1 MKNSYLTMIV
11 FTIFTISFCSKTQA
25 QKQSRVERLYQHIA
39 WSEGD
44 KYDRLRERMDTK
56 SMDAYKNE
64 ITLADALR
72 QLLLTPGINAIEPY
86 LKSDMTIQQQDGG
99 ARLRSFCQAANLNV
113 NLFRHKADST
123 IFALL
128 VYSKDQLEDSRTV
141 LAQIKEY
148 DYNIDPDIYEAIVR
162 LKEKVQYADLKAQ
175 PTQVKCDTY
184 FKDFHNQYNYVEVA
198 KIYNDLLYKAAL
210 DKQNDSTILCYFN
223 DTTLKTFYANSK
235 EPRPYLTEVQKLYDD
250 CLFKAIQTAT
260 SPEVQKHCINAYIE
274 CPYLAGCN
282 RRYLPQVEYAND
294 SIDLVILVSQVDS
307 FPRLPQI
314 KTYLQTHKYKQFRDK
329 AQQLRKQFIDSITYI
344 SPTITRYYSGTNIA
358 RETRIHN
365 DSLTITTYQYSPQG
379 LLTRIIQSTRL
390 QKDST
395 TTTPLNLIVTTFRY
409 NDLGKCYEE
418 ETIDSLAKATVC
430 LINYQY
436 DTISRPVSF
445 AALQCR
451 VPPVSSISAP
461 SARRPER
468 CRSMGRGPNSQPPGL
483 VRLASPHRARIA
495 PRKITEDR
503 ISRISASGTSQPVIP
518 AVSTSNTSPRHPAL
532 QPKACRIRM
541 DASTSR
547 RRGQRRSTTLPPVRM
562 VAARM
567 GSTLFFAPC
576 MVTSPWRRFPPRIS
590 SRLILLVPPDE
601 NGITGHSMG
610 KEQLRFLPPLYQ
622 KG

>member
-86 LKSDMTIQQQDGG
+86 LKSNMAIQQQDGG
-99 ARLRSFCQAANLNV
+99 ARLRSFCQAVNLNV

-128 VYSKDQLEDSRTV
+128 VYSKNQLEDSRTV

-175 PTQVKCDTY
+175 PTEAKCDTY

-198 KIYNDLLYKAAL
+198 QIYNDLLYKAAL

-223 DTTLKTFYANSK
+223 DTTLKTFYANTK

-260 SPEVQKHCINAYIE
+260 SPEAQKHCINAYIE

-294 SIDLVILVSQVDS
+294 SIDLIILVSQVDS
-307 FPRLPQI
+307 FPRLPLI
-314 KTYLQTHKYKQFRDK
+314 KAYLQTHKYKQFRDK
-329 AQQLRKQFIDSITYI
+329 AQQLREQFIDSMTYI
-344 SPTITRYYSGTNIA
+344 SPTITRCYSGTNIV
-358 RETRIHN
+358 RETRTHN

-379 LLTRIIQSTRL
+379 LLTRLIQSTRL

-436 DTISRPVSF
+436 DTTSHPVMKTTKWNHGQNTIDYYNHRGQVNRTQEYRNGLICAQTDYTYDTQGRLSGKTWINNRPDTDHPATKQVTLYTYDPF
-445 AALQCR
+445 GYL
-451 VPPVSSISAP
+451 VSISYVK
-461 SARRPER
+461 E
-468 CRSMGRGPNSQPPGL
+468 NLQNE
-483 VRLASPHRARIA
+483 
-495 PRKITEDR
+495 KITSNMTLTYDEFGNPINPNYQYTYDQTG
-503 ISRISASGTSQPVIP
+503 AWTSKTSKTNP
-518 AVSTSNTSPRHPAL
+518 ADSEKIAYVYKQN
-532 QPKACRIRM
+532 K
-541 DASTSR
+541 
-547 RRGQRRSTTLPPVRM
+547 
-562 VAARM
+562 
-567 GSTLFFAPC
+567 
-576 MVTSPWRRFPPRIS
+576 
-590 SRLILLVPPDE
+590 
-601 NGITGHSMG
+601 
-610 KEQLRFLPPLYQ
+610 K
-622 KG
+622 

>member
-1 MKNSYLTMIV
+1 MIV

-141 LAQIKEY
+141 LAQIKKY
-148 DYNIDPDIYEAIVR
+148 DYNIDPDIYETIVR

-175 PTQVKCDTY
+175 PTQAKCDTY

-307 FPRLPQI
+307 FTRLPQI

-436 DTISRPVSF
+436 DTISRPVMKTTKWNHGQNVIDYYNHRGQVNRTQEYRNGLICAQTDYTYDTQGRLSGKTWINTRPDTDHPATKQVTLYTYDPF
-445 AALQCR
+445 GYL
-451 VPPVSSISAP
+451 VSISYVK
-461 SARRPER
+461 E
-468 CRSMGRGPNSQPPGL
+468 NLQNE
-483 VRLASPHRARIA
+483 
-495 PRKITEDR
+495 KITSNMTLTYDEFGNPINPNYQYIYDQTG
-503 ISRISASGTSQPVIP
+503 AWTSKTSKTNP
-518 AVSTSNTSPRHPAL
+518 ADSEKIAYVYKQN
-532 QPKACRIRM
+532 K
-541 DASTSR
+541 
-547 RRGQRRSTTLPPVRM
+547 
-562 VAARM
+562 
-567 GSTLFFAPC
+567 
-576 MVTSPWRRFPPRIS
+576 
-590 SRLILLVPPDE
+590 
-601 NGITGHSMG
+601 
-610 KEQLRFLPPLYQ
+610 K
-622 KG
+622 

>member
-72 QLLLTPGINAIEPY
+72 QLLLTPGINAIELY
-86 LKSDMTIQQQDGG
+86 LKSNMAIQQQDGG
-99 ARLRSFCQAANLNV
+99 ARLRSFCQAVNLNV

-128 VYSKDQLEDSRTV
+128 VYSKNQLEDSRTV

-175 PTQVKCDTY
+175 PTEAKCDTY

-198 KIYNDLLYKAAL
+198 QIYNDLLYKAAL

-223 DTTLKTFYANSK
+223 DTTLKTFYANTK

-260 SPEVQKHCINAYIE
+260 SPEAQKHYINAYIE

-282 RRYLPQVEYAND
+282 RRYLPQVEYTND
-294 SIDLVILVSQVDS
+294 SIDLIILVSQVDS
-307 FPRLPQI
+307 FPRLPLI
-314 KTYLQTHKYKQFRDK
+314 KAYLQTHKYKQFRDK
-329 AQQLRKQFIDSITYI
+329 AQQLREQFIDSMTYI
-344 SPTITRYYSGTNIA
+344 SPTITRCYSGTNIV
-358 RETRIHN
+358 RETRTHN

-409 NDLGKCYEE
+409 NNLGKCYEE
-418 ETIDSLAKATVC
+418 ETIDSLTKATVC

-436 DTISRPVSF
+436 DTTSHPVMKTTKWNHGQNTIDYYNHRGQVNRTQEYRNGLICAQTDYTYDTQGRLSGKTWINNRPDTDHPATKQVTLYTYDPF
-445 AALQCR
+445 GYL
-451 VPPVSSISAP
+451 VSISYVK
-461 SARRPER
+461 E
-468 CRSMGRGPNSQPPGL
+468 NLQNE
-483 VRLASPHRARIA
+483 
-495 PRKITEDR
+495 KITSNMTLTYDEFGNPINPNYQYTYDQTG
-503 ISRISASGTSQPVIP
+503 AWTSKTSKTNP
-518 AVSTSNTSPRHPAL
+518 ANSEKIAYVYKQN
-532 QPKACRIRM
+532 K
-541 DASTSR
+541 
-547 RRGQRRSTTLPPVRM
+547 
-562 VAARM
+562 
-567 GSTLFFAPC
+567 
-576 MVTSPWRRFPPRIS
+576 
-590 SRLILLVPPDE
+590 
-601 NGITGHSMG
+601 
-610 KEQLRFLPPLYQ
+610 K
-622 KG
+622 

>member
-1 MKNSYLTMIV
+1 
-11 FTIFTISFCSKTQA
+11 
-25 QKQSRVERLYQHIA
+25 
-39 WSEGD
+39 
-44 KYDRLRERMDTK
+44 
-56 SMDAYKNE
+56 MDAYKNE

-86 LKSDMTIQQQDGG
+86 LKSDMAIQQQDGG

-128 VYSKDQLEDSRTV
+128 VYSKNQLEDSRTV

-162 LKEKVQYADLKAQ
+162 LKEKVQYSDLKAQ
-175 PTQVKCDTY
+175 PTQAKCDTY

-260 SPEVQKHCINAYIE
+260 SPEVQKHCINAYIK

-329 AQQLRKQFIDSITYI
+329 AQQLREQFIDSITYI
-344 SPTITRYYSGTNIA
+344 SPTITRCYSGTNIA

-395 TTTPLNLIVTTFRY
+395 TTTPLNLIVTTFKY

-436 DTISRPVSF
+436 DTTSHPVMKTTKWNHGQNTIDYYNHRGQVNRTQEYRNGLICAQTDYTYDTQGRLSGKTWINNRPDTDHPATKQVTLYTYDPF
-445 AALQCR
+445 GYL
-451 VPPVSSISAP
+451 VSISYVK
-461 SARRPER
+461 E
-468 CRSMGRGPNSQPPGL
+468 NLQNE
-483 VRLASPHRARIA
+483 
-495 PRKITEDR
+495 KITSNMTLTHDEFGNPINPNYQYTYDQTG
-503 ISRISASGTSQPVIP
+503 AWTSKTSKTNP
-518 AVSTSNTSPRHPAL
+518 ADSEKIAYVYKQN
-532 QPKACRIRM
+532 K
-541 DASTSR
+541 
-547 RRGQRRSTTLPPVRM
+547 
-562 VAARM
+562 
-567 GSTLFFAPC
+567 
-576 MVTSPWRRFPPRIS
+576 
-590 SRLILLVPPDE
+590 
-601 NGITGHSMG
+601 
-610 KEQLRFLPPLYQ
+610 K
-622 KG
+622 

>member
-72 QLLLTPGINAIEPY
+72 QLLLTPGINAIELY
-86 LKSDMTIQQQDGG
+86 LKSNMAIQQQDGG
-99 ARLRSFCQAANLNV
+99 ARLRSFCQAVNLNV

-128 VYSKDQLEDSRTV
+128 VYSKNQLEDSRTV

-175 PTQVKCDTY
+175 PTEAKCDTY

-198 KIYNDLLYKAAL
+198 QIYNDLLYKAAL

-223 DTTLKTFYANSK
+223 DTTLKTFYANTK

-260 SPEVQKHCINAYIE
+260 SPEAQKHYINAYIE

-282 RRYLPQVEYAND
+282 RRYLPQVEYTND
-294 SIDLVILVSQVDS
+294 SIDLIILVSQVDS
-307 FPRLPQI
+307 FPRLPLI
-314 KTYLQTHKYKQFRDK
+314 KAYLQTHKYKQFRDK
-329 AQQLRKQFIDSITYI
+329 AQQLREQFIDSMTYI
-344 SPTITRYYSGTNIA
+344 SPTITRCYSGTNIV
-358 RETRIHN
+358 RETRTHN

-395 TTTPLNLIVTTFRY
+395 TTTPLNLIVTTFKY

-436 DTISRPVSF
+436 DTTSHPVMKTTKWNHGQNTIDYYNHRGQVNRTQEYRNGLICAQTDYTYDTQGRLSGKTWINNRPDTDHPATKQVTLYTYDPF
-445 AALQCR
+445 GYL
-451 VPPVSSISAP
+451 VSISYVK
-461 SARRPER
+461 E
-468 CRSMGRGPNSQPPGL
+468 NLQNE
-483 VRLASPHRARIA
+483 
-495 PRKITEDR
+495 KITSNMTLTYDEFGNPINPNYQYTYDQTG
-503 ISRISASGTSQPVIP
+503 AWTSKTSKTNP
-518 AVSTSNTSPRHPAL
+518 ADSE
-532 QPKACRIRM
+532 Q
-541 DASTSR
+541 
-547 RRGQRRSTTLPPVRM
+547 
-562 VAARM
+562 
-567 GSTLFFAPC
+567 
-576 MVTSPWRRFPPRIS
+576 
-590 SRLILLVPPDE
+590 
-601 NGITGHSMG
+601 ITYVY
-610 KEQLRFLPPLYQ
+610 KQN
-622 KG
+622 KK

>member
-1 MKNSYLTMIV
+1 MIV

-86 LKSDMTIQQQDGG
+86 LKSNMAIQQQDGG

-141 LAQIKEY
+141 LAQIKKY

-175 PTQVKCDTY
+175 PTQAKCDTY

-344 SPTITRYYSGTNIA
+344 SPTITRCYSGTNIA

-436 DTISRPVSF
+436 DTTSRPVMKTTKWNHGQNVIDYYNHRGQVNRTQEYRNGLICAQTDYTYDTQGRLSGKTWINTKPDTDHPATKQVTLYTYDPF
-445 AALQCR
+445 GYL
-451 VPPVSSISAP
+451 VSISYVK
-461 SARRPER
+461 E
-468 CRSMGRGPNSQPPGL
+468 NLQNE
-483 VRLASPHRARIA
+483 
-495 PRKITEDR
+495 KITSNMTLTYDEFGNPINPNYQYTYDQTG
-503 ISRISASGTSQPVIP
+503 AWTSKTSKTNP
-518 AVSTSNTSPRHPAL
+518 ADSEKIAYVYKQN
-532 QPKACRIRM
+532 K
-541 DASTSR
+541 
-547 RRGQRRSTTLPPVRM
+547 
-562 VAARM
+562 
-567 GSTLFFAPC
+567 
-576 MVTSPWRRFPPRIS
+576 
-590 SRLILLVPPDE
+590 
-601 NGITGHSMG
+601 
-610 KEQLRFLPPLYQ
+610 K
-622 KG
+622 

>member
-1 MKNSYLTMIV
+1 MIV
-11 FTIFTISFCSKTQA
+11 FTIFTISFCSQTQA

-86 LKSDMTIQQQDGG
+86 LKSNMAIQQQDGG

-141 LAQIKEY
+141 LAQIKKY
-148 DYNIDPDIYEAIVR
+148 NYNIDPDIYEAIVR

-175 PTQVKCDTY
+175 PTQAKCDTY

-329 AQQLRKQFIDSITYI
+329 AQQLREQSIDSITYI
-344 SPTITRYYSGTNIA
+344 SPTITRCYSGTNIA

-436 DTISRPVSF
+436 DTISRPVMKTTKWNHGQNVIDYYNHRGQVNRTQEYRNGLICAQTDYTYDTQGRLSGKTWINTRPDTDHPATKQVTLYTYDPF
-445 AALQCR
+445 GYL
-451 VPPVSSISAP
+451 VSISYVK
-461 SARRPER
+461 E
-468 CRSMGRGPNSQPPGL
+468 NLQNE
-483 VRLASPHRARIA
+483 
-495 PRKITEDR
+495 KITSNMTLTYDEFGNPINPNYQYIYDQTG
-503 ISRISASGTSQPVIP
+503 AWTSKTSKTNP
-518 AVSTSNTSPRHPAL
+518 ADSEKIAYVYKQN
-532 QPKACRIRM
+532 K
-541 DASTSR
+541 
-547 RRGQRRSTTLPPVRM
+547 
-562 VAARM
+562 
-567 GSTLFFAPC
+567 
-576 MVTSPWRRFPPRIS
+576 
-590 SRLILLVPPDE
+590 
-601 NGITGHSMG
+601 
-610 KEQLRFLPPLYQ
+610 K
-622 KG
+622 

>member
-11 FTIFTISFCSKTQA
+11 FTIFTISFCSQTQA

-141 LAQIKEY
+141 LAQIKKY

-175 PTQVKCDTY
+175 PTQAKCDTY

-260 SPEVQKHCINAYIE
+260 SPEAQKHCINAYIE

-294 SIDLVILVSQVDS
+294 SIDLIILVSQVDS
-307 FPRLPQI
+307 FPRLPLI
-314 KTYLQTHKYKQFRDK
+314 KAYLQTHKYKQFRDK
-329 AQQLRKQFIDSITYI
+329 AQQLREQFIDSMIYI
-344 SPTITRYYSGTNIA
+344 SPTITRCYSGTNIV
-358 RETRIHN
+358 RETRTHN

-409 NDLGKCYEE
+409 NNLGKCYEE
-418 ETIDSLAKATVC
+418 ETIDSLTKATVC

-436 DTISRPVSF
+436 DTTSHPVMKTTKWNHGQNTIDYYNHRGQVNRTQEYRNGLICAQTDYTYDTQGRLSGKIWINTRPDTDHPATKQVTLYTYDPF
-445 AALQCR
+445 GYL
-451 VPPVSSISAP
+451 VSISYVK
-461 SARRPER
+461 E
-468 CRSMGRGPNSQPPGL
+468 NLQNE
-483 VRLASPHRARIA
+483 
-495 PRKITEDR
+495 KITSNMTLTYDEFGNPINPNYQYTYDQTG
-503 ISRISASGTSQPVIP
+503 AWTSKTSKTNP
-518 AVSTSNTSPRHPAL
+518 ADSEKIAYVYKQN
-532 QPKACRIRM
+532 K
-541 DASTSR
+541 
-547 RRGQRRSTTLPPVRM
+547 
-562 VAARM
+562 
-567 GSTLFFAPC
+567 
-576 MVTSPWRRFPPRIS
+576 
-590 SRLILLVPPDE
+590 
-601 NGITGHSMG
+601 
-610 KEQLRFLPPLYQ
+610 K
-622 KG
+622 

>member
-44 KYDRLRERMDTK
+44 KYDRLREKMDTK

-86 LKSDMTIQQQDGG
+86 LKSDMAIQQQDGG

-141 LAQIKEY
+141 LAQIKKY
-148 DYNIDPDIYEAIVR
+148 AYNIDPDIYEAIVR

-175 PTQVKCDTY
+175 PTQAKCDTY

-198 KIYNDLLYKAAL
+198 QIYNDLLYRAAL

-294 SIDLVILVSQVDS
+294 SIDLVILVSQVDF

-329 AQQLRKQFIDSITYI
+329 AQQLREQFIDSITYI
-344 SPTITRYYSGTNIA
+344 SPTITRCYSGTNIA

-379 LLTRIIQSTRL
+379 LLTRIIQSTQL

-409 NDLGKCYEE
+409 NDLSKCYEE

-436 DTISRPVSF
+436 DTTSRPVMKTTKWNHGQNTIDYYNHQGQVTRTQEYRNGLICAQTDYTYDARGRLSGKTWINNRPDTDHPATKQVTLYTYDPF
-445 AALQCR
+445 GYL
-451 VPPVSSISAP
+451 VSISYVK
-461 SARRPER
+461 E
-468 CRSMGRGPNSQPPGL
+468 NLQNE
-483 VRLASPHRARIA
+483 
-495 PRKITEDR
+495 KITSNMTLTYDEFGNPINPNYQYTYDQTG
-503 ISRISASGTSQPVIP
+503 AWTSKTSKTNP
-518 AVSTSNTSPRHPAL
+518 ADSEKIAYVYKQN
-532 QPKACRIRM
+532 K
-541 DASTSR
+541 
-547 RRGQRRSTTLPPVRM
+547 
-562 VAARM
+562 
-567 GSTLFFAPC
+567 
-576 MVTSPWRRFPPRIS
+576 
-590 SRLILLVPPDE
+590 
-601 NGITGHSMG
+601 
-610 KEQLRFLPPLYQ
+610 K
-622 KG
+622 

>member
-141 LAQIKEY
+141 LAQIKKY
-148 DYNIDPDIYEAIVR
+148 DYNIDPDIYETIVR

-175 PTQVKCDTY
+175 PTQAKCDTY

-307 FPRLPQI
+307 FTRLPQI

-379 LLTRIIQSTRL
+379 LLTRIIQSTQL

-436 DTISRPVSF
+436 DTISRPVMKTTKWNHGQNVIDYYNHRGQVNRTQEYRNGLICAQTDYTYDTQGRLSGKTWINTRPDTDHPATKQVTLYTYDPF
-445 AALQCR
+445 GYL
-451 VPPVSSISAP
+451 VSISYVK
-461 SARRPER
+461 E
-468 CRSMGRGPNSQPPGL
+468 NLQNE
-483 VRLASPHRARIA
+483 
-495 PRKITEDR
+495 KITSNMTLTYDEFGNPINPNYQYTYDQTG
-503 ISRISASGTSQPVIP
+503 AWTSKTSKTNP
-518 AVSTSNTSPRHPAL
+518 ADSEKIAYVYKQN
-532 QPKACRIRM
+532 K
-541 DASTSR
+541 
-547 RRGQRRSTTLPPVRM
+547 
-562 VAARM
+562 
-567 GSTLFFAPC
+567 
-576 MVTSPWRRFPPRIS
+576 
-590 SRLILLVPPDE
+590 
-601 NGITGHSMG
+601 
-610 KEQLRFLPPLYQ
+610 K
-622 KG
+622 

>member
-141 LAQIKEY
+141 LAQIKKY
-148 DYNIDPDIYEAIVR
+148 DYNIDPDIYETIVR

-175 PTQVKCDTY
+175 PTQAKCDTY

-436 DTISRPVSF
+436 DTISRPVMKTTKWNHGQNVIDYYNHRGQVNRTQEYRNGLICAQTDYTYDTQGRLSGKTWINTRPDTDHPATKQVTLYTYDPF
-445 AALQCR
+445 GYL
-451 VPPVSSISAP
+451 VSISYVK
-461 SARRPER
+461 E
-468 CRSMGRGPNSQPPGL
+468 NLQNE
-483 VRLASPHRARIA
+483 
-495 PRKITEDR
+495 KITSNMTLTYDEFGNPINPNYQYIYDQTG
-503 ISRISASGTSQPVIP
+503 AWTSKTSKTNP
-518 AVSTSNTSPRHPAL
+518 ADSEKIAYVYKQN
-532 QPKACRIRM
+532 K
-541 DASTSR
+541 
-547 RRGQRRSTTLPPVRM
+547 
-562 VAARM
+562 
-567 GSTLFFAPC
+567 
-576 MVTSPWRRFPPRIS
+576 
-590 SRLILLVPPDE
+590 
-601 NGITGHSMG
+601 
-610 KEQLRFLPPLYQ
+610 K
-622 KG
+622 

>member
-11 FTIFTISFCSKTQA
+11 FTIFTISFCSQTQA

-141 LAQIKEY
+141 LAQIKKY

-175 PTQVKCDTY
+175 PTQAKCDTY

-235 EPRPYLTEVQKLYDD
+235 EPRPYLAEVQKLYDD

-260 SPEVQKHCINAYIE
+260 SPEAQKHCINAYIE

-294 SIDLVILVSQVDS
+294 SIDLIILVSQVDS
-307 FPRLPQI
+307 FPRLPLI
-314 KTYLQTHKYKQFRDK
+314 KAYLQTHKYKQFRDK
-329 AQQLRKQFIDSITYI
+329 AQQLREQFIDSMTYI
-344 SPTITRYYSGTNIA
+344 SPTITRCYSGINIT
-358 RETRIHN
+358 RETRIHH
-365 DSLTITTYQYSPQG
+365 DSLTITTYHYSPQG

-409 NDLGKCYEE
+409 NNLGKCYEE
-418 ETIDSLAKATVC
+418 ETIDSLTKATVC

-436 DTISRPVSF
+436 DTTSHPVMKTTKWNHGQNTIDYYNHRGQVNRTQEYRNGLICAQTDYTYDPQGRLSGKTWINTRPDTDHPATKQVTLYIYDSF
-445 AALQCR
+445 GYLT
-451 VPPVSSISAP
+451 SISYVK
-461 SARRPER
+461 E
-468 CRSMGRGPNSQPPGL
+468 NLQNE
-483 VRLASPHRARIA
+483 
-495 PRKITEDR
+495 KITSKMTLTYDEFGNPINPNYQYTYDQT
-503 ISRISASGTSQPVIP
+503 GTWTSKTSKTNP
-518 AVSTSNTSPRHPAL
+518 ADSEKIAYVYKQN
-532 QPKACRIRM
+532 K
-541 DASTSR
+541 
-547 RRGQRRSTTLPPVRM
+547 
-562 VAARM
+562 
-567 GSTLFFAPC
+567 
-576 MVTSPWRRFPPRIS
+576 
-590 SRLILLVPPDE
+590 
-601 NGITGHSMG
+601 
-610 KEQLRFLPPLYQ
+610 K
-622 KG
+622 

>member
-72 QLLLTPGINAIEPY
+72 QLLLTPGINAIELY
-86 LKSDMTIQQQDGG
+86 LKSNMAIQQQDGG
-99 ARLRSFCQAANLNV
+99 ARLRSFCQAVNLNV

-128 VYSKDQLEDSRTV
+128 VYSKNQLEDSRTV

-175 PTQVKCDTY
+175 PTEAKCDTY

-198 KIYNDLLYKAAL
+198 QIYNDLLYKAAL

-223 DTTLKTFYANSK
+223 DTTLKTFYANTK

-260 SPEVQKHCINAYIE
+260 SPEAQKHCINAYIE

-294 SIDLVILVSQVDS
+294 SIDLIILVSQVDS
-307 FPRLPQI
+307 FPRLPLI
-314 KTYLQTHKYKQFRDK
+314 KAYLQTHKYKQFRDK
-329 AQQLRKQFIDSITYI
+329 AQQLREQFIDSMTYI
-344 SPTITRYYSGTNIA
+344 SPTITRCYSGTNIV
-358 RETRIHN
+358 RETRTHN

-436 DTISRPVSF
+436 DTTSHPVMKTTKWNHGQNTIDYYNHRGQVNRTQEYRNGLICAQTDYTYDTQGRLSGKTWINNRPDTDHPATKQVTLYTYDPF
-445 AALQCR
+445 GYL
-451 VPPVSSISAP
+451 VSISYVK
-461 SARRPER
+461 E
-468 CRSMGRGPNSQPPGL
+468 NLQNE
-483 VRLASPHRARIA
+483 
-495 PRKITEDR
+495 KITSNMTLTYDEFGNPINPNYQYTYDQTG
-503 ISRISASGTSQPVIP
+503 AWTSKTSKTNP
-518 AVSTSNTSPRHPAL
+518 ADSEKIAYVYKQN
-532 QPKACRIRM
+532 K
-541 DASTSR
+541 
-547 RRGQRRSTTLPPVRM
+547 
-562 VAARM
+562 
-567 GSTLFFAPC
+567 
-576 MVTSPWRRFPPRIS
+576 
-590 SRLILLVPPDE
+590 
-601 NGITGHSMG
+601 
-610 KEQLRFLPPLYQ
+610 K
-622 KG
+622 

>member
-141 LAQIKEY
+141 LAQIKKY

-175 PTQVKCDTY
+175 PTQAKCDTY

-395 TTTPLNLIVTTFRY
+395 TTTPLNLIVTTFKY

-436 DTISRPVSF
+436 DTISRPVMKTTKWNHGQNVIDYYNHRGQVNRTQEYRNGLICAQTDYTYDTQGRLSGKTWINTRPDTDHPATKQVTLYTYDPF
-445 AALQCR
+445 GYL
-451 VPPVSSISAP
+451 VSISYVK
-461 SARRPER
+461 E
-468 CRSMGRGPNSQPPGL
+468 NLQNE
-483 VRLASPHRARIA
+483 
-495 PRKITEDR
+495 KITSNMTLTYDEFGNPINPNYQYTYDQTG
-503 ISRISASGTSQPVIP
+503 AWTSKTSKTNP
-518 AVSTSNTSPRHPAL
+518 ADSEKIAYVYKQN
-532 QPKACRIRM
+532 K
-541 DASTSR
+541 
-547 RRGQRRSTTLPPVRM
+547 
-562 VAARM
+562 
-567 GSTLFFAPC
+567 
-576 MVTSPWRRFPPRIS
+576 
-590 SRLILLVPPDE
+590 
-601 NGITGHSMG
+601 
-610 KEQLRFLPPLYQ
+610 K
-622 KG
+622 

>member
-72 QLLLTPGINAIEPY
+72 QLLLTPGINAIELY
-86 LKSDMTIQQQDGG
+86 LKSNMAIQQQDGG
-99 ARLRSFCQAANLNV
+99 ARLRSFCQAVNLNV

-128 VYSKDQLEDSRTV
+128 VYSKNQLEDSRTV

-175 PTQVKCDTY
+175 PTEAKCDTY

-198 KIYNDLLYKAAL
+198 QIYNDLLYKAAL

-223 DTTLKTFYANSK
+223 DTTLKTFYANTK

-260 SPEVQKHCINAYIE
+260 SPEAQKHYINAYIE

-282 RRYLPQVEYAND
+282 RRYLPQVEYTND
-294 SIDLVILVSQVDS
+294 SIDLIILVSQVDS
-307 FPRLPQI
+307 FPRLPLI
-314 KTYLQTHKYKQFRDK
+314 KAYLQTHKYKQFRDK
-329 AQQLRKQFIDSITYI
+329 AQQLREQFIDSMTYI
-344 SPTITRYYSGTNIA
+344 SPTITRCYSGTNIV
-358 RETRIHN
+358 RETRTHN

-395 TTTPLNLIVTTFRY
+395 TTTPLNLIVTTFKY

-436 DTISRPVSF
+436 DTTSHPVMKTTKWNHGQNTIDYYNHRGQVNRTQEYRNGLICAQTDYTYDPQGRLSGKTWINTRPDTDHPATKQVTLYTYDPF
-445 AALQCR
+445 GYL
-451 VPPVSSISAP
+451 VSISYVK
-461 SARRPER
+461 E
-468 CRSMGRGPNSQPPGL
+468 NLQNE
-483 VRLASPHRARIA
+483 
-495 PRKITEDR
+495 KITSNMTLTYDEFGNPINPNYQYTYDQTG
-503 ISRISASGTSQPVIP
+503 AWTSKTSKTNP
-518 AVSTSNTSPRHPAL
+518 ANSEKIAYVYKQN
-532 QPKACRIRM
+532 K
-541 DASTSR
+541 
-547 RRGQRRSTTLPPVRM
+547 
-562 VAARM
+562 
-567 GSTLFFAPC
+567 
-576 MVTSPWRRFPPRIS
+576 
-590 SRLILLVPPDE
+590 
-601 NGITGHSMG
+601 
-610 KEQLRFLPPLYQ
+610 K
-622 KG
+622 

>member
-86 LKSDMTIQQQDGG
+86 LKSDMAIQQQDGG

-141 LAQIKEY
+141 LAQIKKY

-175 PTQVKCDTY
+175 PTQAKCDTY

-329 AQQLRKQFIDSITYI
+329 AQQLREQFIDSMTYI
-344 SPTITRYYSGTNIA
+344 SPTITRCYSGTNIA

-395 TTTPLNLIVTTFRY
+395 TTTPLNLIVKTFRY

-436 DTISRPVSF
+436 DTISRPVMKTTKWNHGQNVIDYYNHRGQVNRTQEYRNGLICAQTDYTYDTQGRLSGKTWINTRPDTDHPATKQVTLYTYDPF
-445 AALQCR
+445 GYL
-451 VPPVSSISAP
+451 VSISYVK
-461 SARRPER
+461 E
-468 CRSMGRGPNSQPPGL
+468 NLQNE
-483 VRLASPHRARIA
+483 
-495 PRKITEDR
+495 KITSNMTLTYDEFGNPINPNYQYTYDQTG
-503 ISRISASGTSQPVIP
+503 AWTSKTSKTNP
-518 AVSTSNTSPRHPAL
+518 ADNEKIAYVYKQN
-532 QPKACRIRM
+532 K
-541 DASTSR
+541 
-547 RRGQRRSTTLPPVRM
+547 
-562 VAARM
+562 
-567 GSTLFFAPC
+567 
-576 MVTSPWRRFPPRIS
+576 
-590 SRLILLVPPDE
+590 
-601 NGITGHSMG
+601 
-610 KEQLRFLPPLYQ
+610 K
-622 KG
+622 

>member
-11 FTIFTISFCSKTQA
+11 FTIFTISFCSQTQA

-141 LAQIKEY
+141 LAQIKKY

-175 PTQVKCDTY
+175 PTQAKCDTY

-198 KIYNDLLYKAAL
+198 QIYNDLLYRAAL

-223 DTTLKTFYANSK
+223 DTTLKTFYANTK

-260 SPEVQKHCINAYIE
+260 SPDSQKHCIHAYIE

-282 RRYLPQVEYAND
+282 RKYLPQVEYAND
-294 SIDLVILVSQVDS
+294 SIDLIILVSQVDS
-307 FPRLPQI
+307 FPRLPLI
-314 KTYLQTHKYKQFRDK
+314 KAYLQTHKYKQFRDK
-329 AQQLRKQFIDSITYI
+329 AQQLREQFIDSMIYI
-344 SPTITRYYSGTNIA
+344 SPTITRCYSGTNIV
-358 RETRIHN
+358 RETRTHN

-409 NDLGKCYEE
+409 NNLGKCYEE
-418 ETIDSLAKATVC
+418 ETIDSLTKATVC

-436 DTISRPVSF
+436 DTTSHPVMKTTKWNHGQNTIDYYNHRGQVNRTQEYRNGLICAQTDYTYDPQGRLSGKTWINTRPDTDHPATKQVTLYIYDSF
-445 AALQCR
+445 GYLT
-451 VPPVSSISAP
+451 SISYVK
-461 SARRPER
+461 E
-468 CRSMGRGPNSQPPGL
+468 NLQNE
-483 VRLASPHRARIA
+483 
-495 PRKITEDR
+495 KITSNMTLTYDEFGNPINPNYQYTYDQT
-503 ISRISASGTSQPVIP
+503 GTWTSKTSKTNP
-518 AVSTSNTSPRHPAL
+518 ADSEKIAYVYKQN
-532 QPKACRIRM
+532 K
-541 DASTSR
+541 
-547 RRGQRRSTTLPPVRM
+547 
-562 VAARM
+562 
-567 GSTLFFAPC
+567 
-576 MVTSPWRRFPPRIS
+576 
-590 SRLILLVPPDE
+590 
-601 NGITGHSMG
+601 
-610 KEQLRFLPPLYQ
+610 K
-622 KG
+622 

>member
-25 QKQSRVERLYQHIA
+25 QKQSRMERLYQHIA

-86 LKSDMTIQQQDGG
+86 LKSNMAIQQQDGG
-99 ARLRSFCQAANLNV
+99 ARLRSFCQAVNLNV

-128 VYSKDQLEDSRTV
+128 VYSKNQLENSRTV
-141 LAQIKEY
+141 LAQIKKY

-175 PTQVKCDTY
+175 PTEAKCDTY

-198 KIYNDLLYKAAL
+198 QIYNDLLYKAAL

-223 DTTLKTFYANSK
+223 DTTLKTFYANTK

-260 SPEVQKHCINAYIE
+260 SPEAQKHCINAYIE

-395 TTTPLNLIVTTFRY
+395 TTTPLNLIVTTFKY

-436 DTISRPVSF
+436 DTTSHPVMKTTKWNHGQNTIDYYNHRGQVNRTQEYRNGLICAQTDYTYDTQGRLSGKTWINNRPDTDHPATKQVTLYTYDPF
-445 AALQCR
+445 GYL
-451 VPPVSSISAP
+451 VSISYVK
-461 SARRPER
+461 E
-468 CRSMGRGPNSQPPGL
+468 NLQNE
-483 VRLASPHRARIA
+483 
-495 PRKITEDR
+495 KITSNMTLTYDEFGNPINPNYQYTYDQTG
-503 ISRISASGTSQPVIP
+503 AWTSKTSKTNP
-518 AVSTSNTSPRHPAL
+518 ADSEKIAYVYKQN
-532 QPKACRIRM
+532 K
-541 DASTSR
+541 
-547 RRGQRRSTTLPPVRM
+547 
-562 VAARM
+562 
-567 GSTLFFAPC
+567 
-576 MVTSPWRRFPPRIS
+576 
-590 SRLILLVPPDE
+590 
-601 NGITGHSMG
+601 
-610 KEQLRFLPPLYQ
+610 K
-622 KG
+622 

>member
-1 MKNSYLTMIV
+1 MIV

-86 LKSDMTIQQQDGG
+86 LKSDMAIQQQDGG

-141 LAQIKEY
+141 LAQIKKY

-175 PTQVKCDTY
+175 PTQAKCDTY

-329 AQQLRKQFIDSITYI
+329 AQQLREQFIDSITYI
-344 SPTITRYYSGTNIA
+344 SPTITRCYSGTNIA

-436 DTISRPVSF
+436 DTISRPVMKTTKWNHGQNVIDYYNHRGQVNRTQEYRNGLICAQTDYTYDTQGHLSGKTWINTRPDTDHPATKQVTLYTYDPF
-445 AALQCR
+445 GYL
-451 VPPVSSISAP
+451 VSISYVK
-461 SARRPER
+461 E
-468 CRSMGRGPNSQPPGL
+468 NLQNE
-483 VRLASPHRARIA
+483 
-495 PRKITEDR
+495 KITSNMTLTYDEFGNPINPNYQYTYDQTG
-503 ISRISASGTSQPVIP
+503 AWTSKTSKTNP
-518 AVSTSNTSPRHPAL
+518 ADSEKIAYVYKQN
-532 QPKACRIRM
+532 K
-541 DASTSR
+541 
-547 RRGQRRSTTLPPVRM
+547 
-562 VAARM
+562 
-567 GSTLFFAPC
+567 
-576 MVTSPWRRFPPRIS
+576 
-590 SRLILLVPPDE
+590 
-601 NGITGHSMG
+601 
-610 KEQLRFLPPLYQ
+610 K
-622 KG
+622 

>member
-25 QKQSRVERLYQHIA
+25 QKQSRMERLYQHIA

-86 LKSDMTIQQQDGG
+86 LKSNMAIQQQDGG
-99 ARLRSFCQAANLNV
+99 ARLRSFCQAVNLNV

-128 VYSKDQLEDSRTV
+128 VYSKNQLENSRTV

-175 PTQVKCDTY
+175 PTEAKCDTY

-198 KIYNDLLYKAAL
+198 QIYNDLLYKAAL

-223 DTTLKTFYANSK
+223 DTTLKTFYANTK

-260 SPEVQKHCINAYIE
+260 SPEAQKHCINAYIE

-294 SIDLVILVSQVDS
+294 SIDLIILVSQVDS
-307 FPRLPQI
+307 FPRLPLI
-314 KTYLQTHKYKQFRDK
+314 KAYLQTHKYKQFRDK
-329 AQQLRKQFIDSITYI
+329 AQQLREQFIDSMTYI
-344 SPTITRYYSGTNIA
+344 SPTITRCYSGTNIV
-358 RETRIHN
+358 RETRTHN

-436 DTISRPVSF
+436 DTTSHPVMKTTKWNHGQNTIDYYNHRGQVNRTQEYRNGLICAQTDYTYDTQGRLSGKTWINNRPDTDHPATKQVTLYTYDPF
-445 AALQCR
+445 GYL
-451 VPPVSSISAP
+451 VSISYVK
-461 SARRPER
+461 E
-468 CRSMGRGPNSQPPGL
+468 NLQNE
-483 VRLASPHRARIA
+483 
-495 PRKITEDR
+495 KITSNMTLTYDEFGNPINPNYQYTYDQTG
-503 ISRISASGTSQPVIP
+503 AWTSKTSKTNP
-518 AVSTSNTSPRHPAL
+518 ADSEKIAYVYKQN
-532 QPKACRIRM
+532 K
-541 DASTSR
+541 
-547 RRGQRRSTTLPPVRM
+547 
-562 VAARM
+562 
-567 GSTLFFAPC
+567 
-576 MVTSPWRRFPPRIS
+576 
-590 SRLILLVPPDE
+590 
-601 NGITGHSMG
+601 
-610 KEQLRFLPPLYQ
+610 K
-622 KG
+622 

>member
-72 QLLLTPGINAIEPY
+72 QLLLTPGINAIELY
-86 LKSDMTIQQQDGG
+86 LKSNMAIQQQDGG
-99 ARLRSFCQAANLNV
+99 ARLRSFCQAVNLNV

-128 VYSKDQLEDSRTV
+128 VYSKNQLEDSRTV

-148 DYNIDPDIYEAIVR
+148 YYNIDPDIYEAIVR

-175 PTQVKCDTY
+175 PTEAKCDTY

-198 KIYNDLLYKAAL
+198 QIYNDLLYKAAL

-223 DTTLKTFYANSK
+223 DTTLKTFYANTK

-260 SPEVQKHCINAYIE
+260 SPEAQKHYINAYIE

-282 RRYLPQVEYAND
+282 RRYLPQVEYTND
-294 SIDLVILVSQVDS
+294 SIDLIILVSQVDS
-307 FPRLPQI
+307 FPRLPLI
-314 KTYLQTHKYKQFRDK
+314 KAYLQTHKYKQFRDK
-329 AQQLRKQFIDSITYI
+329 AQQLREQFIDSMTYI
-344 SPTITRYYSGTNIA
+344 SPTITRCYSGTNIV
-358 RETRIHN
+358 RETRTHN

-395 TTTPLNLIVTTFRY
+395 TTTPLNLIVTTFKY

-436 DTISRPVSF
+436 DTTSHPVMKTTKWNHGQNTIDYYNHRGQVNRTQEYRNGLICAQTDYTYDTQGRLSGKTWINNRPDTDHPATKQVTLYTYDPF
-445 AALQCR
+445 GYL
-451 VPPVSSISAP
+451 VSISYVK
-461 SARRPER
+461 E
-468 CRSMGRGPNSQPPGL
+468 NLQNE
-483 VRLASPHRARIA
+483 
-495 PRKITEDR
+495 KITSNMTLTYDEFGNPINPNYQYTYDQTG
-503 ISRISASGTSQPVIP
+503 AWTSKTSKTNP
-518 AVSTSNTSPRHPAL
+518 ANSEKIAYVYKQN
-532 QPKACRIRM
+532 K
-541 DASTSR
+541 
-547 RRGQRRSTTLPPVRM
+547 
-562 VAARM
+562 
-567 GSTLFFAPC
+567 
-576 MVTSPWRRFPPRIS
+576 
-590 SRLILLVPPDE
+590 
-601 NGITGHSMG
+601 
-610 KEQLRFLPPLYQ
+610 K
-622 KG
+622 

>member
-86 LKSDMTIQQQDGG
+86 LKSNMAIQQQDGG
-99 ARLRSFCQAANLNV
+99 ARLRSFCQAVNLNV

-128 VYSKDQLEDSRTV
+128 VYSKNQLEDSRTV

-175 PTQVKCDTY
+175 PTEAKCDTY

-198 KIYNDLLYKAAL
+198 QIYNDLLYKAAL

-223 DTTLKTFYANSK
+223 DTTLKTFYANTK

-260 SPEVQKHCINAYIE
+260 SPEAQKHCINAYIE

-282 RRYLPQVEYAND
+282 RRYLPQVEYTND
-294 SIDLVILVSQVDS
+294 SIDLIILVSQVDS
-307 FPRLPQI
+307 FPRLPLI
-314 KTYLQTHKYKQFRDK
+314 KAYLQTHKYKQFRDK
-329 AQQLRKQFIDSITYI
+329 AQQLREQFIDSMTYI
-344 SPTITRYYSGTNIA
+344 SPTITRCYSGTNIV
-358 RETRIHN
+358 RETRTHN

-395 TTTPLNLIVTTFRY
+395 TTTPLNLIVTTFKY

-436 DTISRPVSF
+436 DTTSHPVMKTTKWNHGQNTIDYYNHRGQVNRTQEYRNGLICAQTDYTYDTQGRLSGKTWINNRPDTDHPATKQVTLYTYDPF
-445 AALQCR
+445 GYL
-451 VPPVSSISAP
+451 VSISYVK
-461 SARRPER
+461 E
-468 CRSMGRGPNSQPPGL
+468 NLQNE
-483 VRLASPHRARIA
+483 
-495 PRKITEDR
+495 KITSNMTLTYDEFGNPINPNYQYTYDQTG
-503 ISRISASGTSQPVIP
+503 AWTSKTSKTNP
-518 AVSTSNTSPRHPAL
+518 ADSEKIAYVYKQN
-532 QPKACRIRM
+532 K
-541 DASTSR
+541 
-547 RRGQRRSTTLPPVRM
+547 
-562 VAARM
+562 
-567 GSTLFFAPC
+567 
-576 MVTSPWRRFPPRIS
+576 
-590 SRLILLVPPDE
+590 
-601 NGITGHSMG
+601 
-610 KEQLRFLPPLYQ
+610 K
-622 KG
+622 

>member
-1 MKNSYLTMIV
+1 MIV

-86 LKSDMTIQQQDGG
+86 LKSDMAIQQQDGG

-148 DYNIDPDIYEAIVR
+148 DYNIDPNIYEAIVR

-436 DTISRPVSF
+436 DTISRPVMKTTKWNHGQNVIDYYNHRGQVNRTQEYRNGLICAQTDYTYDTQGRLSGKTWINTRPDTDHPATKQVTLYTYDPF
-445 AALQCR
+445 GYL
-451 VPPVSSISAP
+451 VSISYVK
-461 SARRPER
+461 E
-468 CRSMGRGPNSQPPGL
+468 NLQNE
-483 VRLASPHRARIA
+483 
-495 PRKITEDR
+495 KITSNMTLTYDEFGNPINPNYQYIYDQTG
-503 ISRISASGTSQPVIP
+503 AWTSKTSKTNP
-518 AVSTSNTSPRHPAL
+518 ADSEKIAYVYKQN
-532 QPKACRIRM
+532 K
-541 DASTSR
+541 
-547 RRGQRRSTTLPPVRM
+547 
-562 VAARM
+562 
-567 GSTLFFAPC
+567 
-576 MVTSPWRRFPPRIS
+576 
-590 SRLILLVPPDE
+590 
-601 NGITGHSMG
+601 
-610 KEQLRFLPPLYQ
+610 K
-622 KG
+622 

>member
-1 MKNSYLTMIV
+1 MIV

-86 LKSDMTIQQQDGG
+86 LKSNMAIQQQDGG
-99 ARLRSFCQAANLNV
+99 ARLRSFCQAVNLNV

-128 VYSKDQLEDSRTV
+128 VYSKNQLEDSRTV

-175 PTQVKCDTY
+175 PTEAKCDTY

-198 KIYNDLLYKAAL
+198 QIYNDLLYKAAL

-223 DTTLKTFYANSK
+223 DTTLKTFYANTK

-260 SPEVQKHCINAYIE
+260 SPEAQKHCINAYIE

-282 RRYLPQVEYAND
+282 RRYLPQVEYTND
-294 SIDLVILVSQVDS
+294 SIDLIILVSQVDS
-307 FPRLPQI
+307 FPRLPLI
-314 KTYLQTHKYKQFRDK
+314 KAYLQTHKYKQFRDK
-329 AQQLRKQFIDSITYI
+329 AQQLREQFIDSMTYI
-344 SPTITRYYSGTNIA
+344 SPTITRCYSGTNIV
-358 RETRIHN
+358 RETRTHN

-395 TTTPLNLIVTTFRY
+395 TTTPLNLIVTTFKY

-436 DTISRPVSF
+436 DTTSHPVMKTTKWNHGQNTIDYYNHRGQVNRTQEYRNGLICAQTDYTYDTQGRLSGKTWINNRPDTDHPATKQVTLYTYDPF
-445 AALQCR
+445 GYL
-451 VPPVSSISAP
+451 VSISYVK
-461 SARRPER
+461 E
-468 CRSMGRGPNSQPPGL
+468 NLQNE
-483 VRLASPHRARIA
+483 
-495 PRKITEDR
+495 KITSNMTLTYDEFGNPINPNYQYTYDQTG
-503 ISRISASGTSQPVIP
+503 AWTSKTSKTNP
-518 AVSTSNTSPRHPAL
+518 ADSEKIAYVYKQN
-532 QPKACRIRM
+532 K
-541 DASTSR
+541 
-547 RRGQRRSTTLPPVRM
+547 
-562 VAARM
+562 
-567 GSTLFFAPC
+567 
-576 MVTSPWRRFPPRIS
+576 
-590 SRLILLVPPDE
+590 
-601 NGITGHSMG
+601 
-610 KEQLRFLPPLYQ
+610 K
-622 KG
+622 

>member
-72 QLLLTPGINAIEPY
+72 QLLLTPGINAIELY
-86 LKSDMTIQQQDGG
+86 LKSNMAIQQQDGG
-99 ARLRSFCQAANLNV
+99 ARLRSFCQAVNLNV

-128 VYSKDQLEDSRTV
+128 VYSKNQLEDSRTV

-148 DYNIDPDIYEAIVR
+148 DYNIDPDIYEAIVW
-162 LKEKVQYADLKAQ
+162 LKEKVQYADLNAQ
-175 PTQVKCDTY
+175 PTEAKCDTY

-198 KIYNDLLYKAAL
+198 QIYNDLLYKAAL

-223 DTTLKTFYANSK
+223 DTTLKTFYANTK

-260 SPEVQKHCINAYIE
+260 SPEAQKHYINAYIE

-282 RRYLPQVEYAND
+282 RRYLPQVEYTND
-294 SIDLVILVSQVDS
+294 SIDLIILVSQVDS
-307 FPRLPQI
+307 FPRLPLI
-314 KTYLQTHKYKQFRDK
+314 KAYLQTHKYKQFRDK
-329 AQQLRKQFIDSITYI
+329 AQQLREQFIDSMTYI
-344 SPTITRYYSGTNIA
+344 SPTITRCYSGTNIV
-358 RETRIHN
+358 RETRTHN

-395 TTTPLNLIVTTFRY
+395 TTTPLNLIVTTFKY

-436 DTISRPVSF
+436 DTTSHPVMKTTKWNHGQNTIDYYNHRGQVNRTQEYRNGLICAQTDYTYDTQGRLSGKTWINNRPDTDHPATKQVTLYTYDPF
-445 AALQCR
+445 GYL
-451 VPPVSSISAP
+451 VSISYVK
-461 SARRPER
+461 E
-468 CRSMGRGPNSQPPGL
+468 NLQNE
-483 VRLASPHRARIA
+483 
-495 PRKITEDR
+495 KITSNMTLTYDEFGNPINPNYQYTYDQTG
-503 ISRISASGTSQPVIP
+503 AWTSKTSKTNP
-518 AVSTSNTSPRHPAL
+518 ADSE
-532 QPKACRIRM
+532 K
-541 DASTSR
+541 
-547 RRGQRRSTTLPPVRM
+547 
-562 VAARM
+562 
-567 GSTLFFAPC
+567 
-576 MVTSPWRRFPPRIS
+576 
-590 SRLILLVPPDE
+590 
-601 NGITGHSMG
+601 ITYVY
-610 KEQLRFLPPLYQ
+610 KQN
-622 KG
+622 KK

>member
-11 FTIFTISFCSKTQA
+11 FTIFTITFCTNARA
-25 QKQSRVERLYQHIA
+25 QKQNRVERLYQHIA

-64 ITLADALR
+64 ISLADALR
-72 QLLLTPGINAIEPY
+72 QLLLTPRVNAIEPY
-86 LKSDMTIQQQDGG
+86 LKSSMAVQQQDGG

-123 IFALL
+123 ILALL
-128 VYSKDQLEDSRTV
+128 TYSQDQLEDSRTV

-175 PTQVKCDTY
+175 PTEAKCDTY

-198 KIYNDLLYKAAL
+198 QIYNDLLYKAAL

-223 DTTLKTFYANSK
+223 DTTLKTFYANTK

-260 SPEVQKHCINAYIE
+260 SPEAQKHCINAYIE

-282 RRYLPQVEYAND
+282 RRYLPQVEYTND
-294 SIDLVILVSQVDS
+294 SIDLIILVSQVDS
-307 FPRLPQI
+307 FPRLPLI
-314 KTYLQTHKYKQFRDK
+314 KAYLQTHKYKQFRDK
-329 AQQLRKQFIDSITYI
+329 AQQLREQFIDSMTYI
-344 SPTITRYYSGTNIA
+344 SPTITRCYSGTNIV
-358 RETRIHN
+358 RETRTHN

-395 TTTPLNLIVTTFRY
+395 TTTPLNLIVTTFKY

-436 DTISRPVSF
+436 DTTSHPVMKTTKWNHGQNTIDYYNHRGQVNRTQEYRNGLICAQTDYTYDTQGRLSGKTWINNRPDTDHPATKQVTLYTYDPF
-445 AALQCR
+445 GYL
-451 VPPVSSISAP
+451 VSISYVK
-461 SARRPER
+461 E
-468 CRSMGRGPNSQPPGL
+468 NLQNE
-483 VRLASPHRARIA
+483 
-495 PRKITEDR
+495 KITSNMTLTYDEFGNPINPNYQYTYDQTG
-503 ISRISASGTSQPVIP
+503 AWTSKTSKTNP
-518 AVSTSNTSPRHPAL
+518 ADSEKIAYVYKQN
-532 QPKACRIRM
+532 K
-541 DASTSR
+541 
-547 RRGQRRSTTLPPVRM
+547 
-562 VAARM
+562 
-567 GSTLFFAPC
+567 
-576 MVTSPWRRFPPRIS
+576 
-590 SRLILLVPPDE
+590 
-601 NGITGHSMG
+601 
-610 KEQLRFLPPLYQ
+610 K
-622 KG
+622 

>member
-11 FTIFTISFCSKTQA
+11 FTIFTISFCSQTQA

-141 LAQIKEY
+141 LAQIKKY

-175 PTQVKCDTY
+175 PTQAKCDTY

-223 DTTLKTFYANSK
+223 DTTLKTFYANTK
-235 EPRPYLTEVQKLYDD
+235 EPRPYLTEVQKRYDD

-260 SPEVQKHCINAYIE
+260 SPEAQKHCINAYIE

-294 SIDLVILVSQVDS
+294 SIDLIILVSQVDS
-307 FPRLPQI
+307 FPRLPLI
-314 KTYLQTHKYKQFRDK
+314 KAYLQTHKYKQFRDK
-329 AQQLRKQFIDSITYI
+329 AQQLREQFIDSMIYI
-344 SPTITRYYSGTNIA
+344 SPTITRCYSGTNIV
-358 RETRIHN
+358 RETRTHN

-409 NDLGKCYEE
+409 NNLGKCYEE
-418 ETIDSLAKATVC
+418 ETIDSLTKATVC

-436 DTISRPVSF
+436 DTTSHPVMKTTKWNHGQNTIDYYNHRGQVNRTQEYRNGLICAQTDYTYDTQGRLSGKIWINTRPDTDHPATKQVTLYTYDPF
-445 AALQCR
+445 GYL
-451 VPPVSSISAP
+451 VSISYVK
-461 SARRPER
+461 E
-468 CRSMGRGPNSQPPGL
+468 NLQNE
-483 VRLASPHRARIA
+483 
-495 PRKITEDR
+495 KITSNMTLTYDEFGNPINPNYQYTYDQT
-503 ISRISASGTSQPVIP
+503 GTWTSKTSKTNP
-518 AVSTSNTSPRHPAL
+518 ADSEKIAYVYKQN
-532 QPKACRIRM
+532 K
-541 DASTSR
+541 
-547 RRGQRRSTTLPPVRM
+547 
-562 VAARM
+562 
-567 GSTLFFAPC
+567 
-576 MVTSPWRRFPPRIS
+576 
-590 SRLILLVPPDE
+590 
-601 NGITGHSMG
+601 
-610 KEQLRFLPPLYQ
+610 K
-622 KG
+622 

>member
-86 LKSDMTIQQQDGG
+86 LKSNMAIQQQDGG
-99 ARLRSFCQAANLNV
+99 ARLRSFCQAVNLNV

-128 VYSKDQLEDSRTV
+128 VYSKNQLEDSRTV

-175 PTQVKCDTY
+175 PTEAKCDTY

-198 KIYNDLLYKAAL
+198 QIYNDLLYKAAL

-223 DTTLKTFYANSK
+223 DTTLKTFYANTK

-260 SPEVQKHCINAYIE
+260 SPEAQKHCINAYIE

-294 SIDLVILVSQVDS
+294 SIDLIILVSQVDS
-307 FPRLPQI
+307 FPRLPLI
-314 KTYLQTHKYKQFRDK
+314 KAYLQTHKYKQFRDK
-329 AQQLRKQFIDSITYI
+329 AQQLREQFIDSITYI
-344 SPTITRYYSGTNIA
+344 SPTITRCYSGTNIV
-358 RETRIHN
+358 RETRTHN

-395 TTTPLNLIVTTFRY
+395 TTTPLNLIVTTFKY

-436 DTISRPVSF
+436 DTTSHPVMKTTKWNHGQNTIDYYNHRGQVNRTQEYRNGLICAQTDYTYDTQGRLSGKTWINNRPDTDHPATKQVTLYTYDPF
-445 AALQCR
+445 GYL
-451 VPPVSSISAP
+451 VSISYVK
-461 SARRPER
+461 E
-468 CRSMGRGPNSQPPGL
+468 NLQNE
-483 VRLASPHRARIA
+483 
-495 PRKITEDR
+495 KITSNMTLTYDEFGNPINPNYQYTYDQTG
-503 ISRISASGTSQPVIP
+503 AWTSKTSKTNP
-518 AVSTSNTSPRHPAL
+518 ADSEKIAYVYKQN
-532 QPKACRIRM
+532 K
-541 DASTSR
+541 
-547 RRGQRRSTTLPPVRM
+547 
-562 VAARM
+562 
-567 GSTLFFAPC
+567 
-576 MVTSPWRRFPPRIS
+576 
-590 SRLILLVPPDE
+590 
-601 NGITGHSMG
+601 
-610 KEQLRFLPPLYQ
+610 K
-622 KG
+622 

>member
-86 LKSDMTIQQQDGG
+86 LKSNMAIQQQDGG
-99 ARLRSFCQAANLNV
+99 ARLRSFCQAVNLNV

-128 VYSKDQLEDSRTV
+128 VYSKNQLEDSRTV

-175 PTQVKCDTY
+175 PTEAKCDTY

-198 KIYNDLLYKAAL
+198 QIYNDLLYKAAL

-223 DTTLKTFYANSK
+223 DTTLKTFYANTK

-260 SPEVQKHCINAYIE
+260 SPEAQKHCINAYIE

-282 RRYLPQVEYAND
+282 RRYLPQVEYTND
-294 SIDLVILVSQVDS
+294 SIDLIILVSQVDS
-307 FPRLPQI
+307 FPRLPLI
-314 KTYLQTHKYKQFRDK
+314 KAYLQTHKYKQFRDK
-329 AQQLRKQFIDSITYI
+329 AQQLREQFIDSMTYI
-344 SPTITRYYSGTNIA
+344 SPTITRCYSGTNIV
-358 RETRIHN
+358 RETRTHN

-395 TTTPLNLIVTTFRY
+395 TTTPLNLIVTTFKY

-436 DTISRPVSF
+436 DTTSHPVMKTTKWNHGQNTIDYYNHRGQVNRTQEYRNGLICAQTDYTYDTQGRLSGKTWINTRPDTDHPATKQVTLYTYDPF
-445 AALQCR
+445 GYL
-451 VPPVSSISAP
+451 VSISYVK
-461 SARRPER
+461 E
-468 CRSMGRGPNSQPPGL
+468 NLQNE
-483 VRLASPHRARIA
+483 
-495 PRKITEDR
+495 KITSNMTLTYDEFGNPINPNHQYTYDQT
-503 ISRISASGTSQPVIP
+503 GTWTSKTSKTNP
-518 AVSTSNTSPRHPAL
+518 ADSEKIAYVYKQN
-532 QPKACRIRM
+532 K
-541 DASTSR
+541 
-547 RRGQRRSTTLPPVRM
+547 
-562 VAARM
+562 
-567 GSTLFFAPC
+567 
-576 MVTSPWRRFPPRIS
+576 
-590 SRLILLVPPDE
+590 
-601 NGITGHSMG
+601 
-610 KEQLRFLPPLYQ
+610 K
-622 KG
+622 

>member
-128 VYSKDQLEDSRTV
+128 VYSKNQLEDSRTV

-175 PTQVKCDTY
+175 PTQAKCDTY

-198 KIYNDLLYKAAL
+198 QIYNDLLYKAAL

-223 DTTLKTFYANSK
+223 DTTLKTFYANTK

-260 SPEVQKHCINAYIE
+260 SPEAQKHCINAYIE

-294 SIDLVILVSQVDS
+294 SIDLIILVSQVDS
-307 FPRLPQI
+307 FPRLPLI
-314 KTYLQTHKYKQFRDK
+314 KAYLQTHKYKQFRDK
-329 AQQLRKQFIDSITYI
+329 AQQLREQFIDSMTYI
-344 SPTITRYYSGTNIA
+344 SPTITRCYSGTNIV
-358 RETRIHN
+358 RETRTHN

-395 TTTPLNLIVTTFRY
+395 TTTPLNLIVTTFKY

-436 DTISRPVSF
+436 DTTSHPVMKTTKWNHGQNTIDYYNHRGQVNRTQEYRNGLICAQTDYTYDTQGRLSGKTWINNRPDTDHPATKQVTLYTYDPF
-445 AALQCR
+445 GYL
-451 VPPVSSISAP
+451 VSISYVKENLQNEKIP
-461 SARRPER
+461 SNMTLTYDEFGNPIN
-468 CRSMGRGPNSQPPGL
+468 PNYQYTYDQTGAWTSKTSKTNP
-483 VRLASPHRARIA
+483 ADSEKIA
-495 PRKITEDR
+495 YVYK
-503 ISRISASGTSQPVIP
+503 Q
-518 AVSTSNTSPRHPAL
+518 N
-532 QPKACRIRM
+532 K
-541 DASTSR
+541 
-547 RRGQRRSTTLPPVRM
+547 
-562 VAARM
+562 
-567 GSTLFFAPC
+567 
-576 MVTSPWRRFPPRIS
+576 
-590 SRLILLVPPDE
+590 
-601 NGITGHSMG
+601 
-610 KEQLRFLPPLYQ
+610 K
-622 KG
+622 

>member
-11 FTIFTISFCSKTQA
+11 FTIFTISFCSQTQA

-141 LAQIKEY
+141 LAHIKEY

-175 PTQVKCDTY
+175 PTQAKCDTY

-223 DTTLKTFYANSK
+223 DTTLKTFYANTK

-260 SPEVQKHCINAYIE
+260 SPEAQKHCINAYIE

-294 SIDLVILVSQVDS
+294 SIDLIILVSQVDS
-307 FPRLPQI
+307 FPRLPLI
-314 KTYLQTHKYKQFRDK
+314 KAYLQTHKYKQFRDK
-329 AQQLRKQFIDSITYI
+329 AQQLREQFIDSMIYI
-344 SPTITRYYSGTNIA
+344 SPTITRCYSGTNIV
-358 RETRIHN
+358 RETRTHN

-409 NDLGKCYEE
+409 NNLGKCYEE
-418 ETIDSLAKATVC
+418 ETIDSLTKATVC

-436 DTISRPVSF
+436 DTTSHPVMKTTKWNHGQNTIDYYNHRGQVNRTQEYRNGLICAQTDYTYDTQGRLSGKIWINTRPDTDHPATKQVTLYTYDPF
-445 AALQCR
+445 GYL
-451 VPPVSSISAP
+451 VSISYVK
-461 SARRPER
+461 E
-468 CRSMGRGPNSQPPGL
+468 NLQNE
-483 VRLASPHRARIA
+483 
-495 PRKITEDR
+495 KITSNMTLTYDEFGNPINPNYQYTYDQT
-503 ISRISASGTSQPVIP
+503 GTWTSKTSKTNP
-518 AVSTSNTSPRHPAL
+518 ADSEKIAYVYKQN
-532 QPKACRIRM
+532 K
-541 DASTSR
+541 
-547 RRGQRRSTTLPPVRM
+547 
-562 VAARM
+562 
-567 GSTLFFAPC
+567 
-576 MVTSPWRRFPPRIS
+576 
-590 SRLILLVPPDE
+590 
-601 NGITGHSMG
+601 
-610 KEQLRFLPPLYQ
+610 K
-622 KG
+622 

>member
-44 KYDRLRERMDTK
+44 KYDRLREKMDTK

-64 ITLADALR
+64 ISLADALR
-72 QLLLTPGINAIEPY
+72 QLLLTPRVNAIEPY
-86 LKSDMTIQQQDGG
+86 LKSSMAVQQQDGG

-123 IFALL
+123 ILALL
-128 VYSKDQLEDSRTV
+128 TYSQDQLEDSRTV
-141 LAQIKEY
+141 LAQIKKY
-148 DYNIDPDIYEAIVR
+148 AYNIDPDIYEAIVR

-175 PTQVKCDTY
+175 PTQAKCDTY

-198 KIYNDLLYKAAL
+198 QIYNDLLYRAAL

-294 SIDLVILVSQVDS
+294 SIDLVILVSQVDF

-329 AQQLRKQFIDSITYI
+329 AQQLREQFIDSITYI
-344 SPTITRYYSGTNIA
+344 SPTITRCYSGTNIA

-379 LLTRIIQSTRL
+379 LLTRIIQSTQL

-436 DTISRPVSF
+436 DTTSRPVMKTTKWNHGQNTIDYYNHQGQVTRTQEYRNGLICAQTDYTYDARGRLSGKTWINNRPDTDHPATKQVTLYTYDPF
-445 AALQCR
+445 GYL
-451 VPPVSSISAP
+451 VSISYVK
-461 SARRPER
+461 E
-468 CRSMGRGPNSQPPGL
+468 NLQNE
-483 VRLASPHRARIA
+483 
-495 PRKITEDR
+495 KITSNMTLTYDEFGNPINPNYQYTYDQTG
-503 ISRISASGTSQPVIP
+503 AWTSKTSKTNP
-518 AVSTSNTSPRHPAL
+518 ADSEKIAYVYKQN
-532 QPKACRIRM
+532 K
-541 DASTSR
+541 
-547 RRGQRRSTTLPPVRM
+547 
-562 VAARM
+562 
-567 GSTLFFAPC
+567 
-576 MVTSPWRRFPPRIS
+576 
-590 SRLILLVPPDE
+590 
-601 NGITGHSMG
+601 
-610 KEQLRFLPPLYQ
+610 K
-622 KG
+622 

>member
-86 LKSDMTIQQQDGG
+86 LKSNMAIQQQDGG

-128 VYSKDQLEDSRTV
+128 VYSKNQLEDSRTV

-175 PTQVKCDTY
+175 PTQAKCDTY

-198 KIYNDLLYKAAL
+198 QIYNDLLYKAAL

-223 DTTLKTFYANSK
+223 DTTLKTFYANTK

-260 SPEVQKHCINAYIE
+260 SPEAQKHCINAYIE

-294 SIDLVILVSQVDS
+294 SIDLIILVSQVDS
-307 FPRLPQI
+307 FPRLPLI
-314 KTYLQTHKYKQFRDK
+314 KAYLQTHKYKQFRDK
-329 AQQLRKQFIDSITYI
+329 AQQLREQFIDSMTYI
-344 SPTITRYYSGTNIA
+344 SPTITRCYSGTNIV
-358 RETRIHN
+358 RETRTHN

-395 TTTPLNLIVTTFRY
+395 TTTPLNLIVTTFKY

-436 DTISRPVSF
+436 DTTSHPVMKTTKWNHGQNTIDYYNHRGQVNRTQEYRNGLICAQTDYTYDTQGHLSGKTWINTRPDTDHPATKQVTLYTYDPF
-445 AALQCR
+445 GYL
-451 VPPVSSISAP
+451 VSISYVK
-461 SARRPER
+461 E
-468 CRSMGRGPNSQPPGL
+468 NLQNE
-483 VRLASPHRARIA
+483 
-495 PRKITEDR
+495 KITSNMTLTYDEFGNPINPNYQYTYDQTG
-503 ISRISASGTSQPVIP
+503 AWTSKTSKTNP
-518 AVSTSNTSPRHPAL
+518 ADSEKIAYVYKQN
-532 QPKACRIRM
+532 K
-541 DASTSR
+541 
-547 RRGQRRSTTLPPVRM
+547 
-562 VAARM
+562 
-567 GSTLFFAPC
+567 
-576 MVTSPWRRFPPRIS
+576 
-590 SRLILLVPPDE
+590 
-601 NGITGHSMG
+601 
-610 KEQLRFLPPLYQ
+610 K
-622 KG
+622 

>member
-141 LAQIKEY
+141 LAQIKKY

-175 PTQVKCDTY
+175 PTQAKCDTY

-223 DTTLKTFYANSK
+223 DTTLKTFYANTK

-436 DTISRPVSF
+436 DTTSRPVMKTTKWNHGQNTIDYYNHRGQVNRTQEYRNGLICAQTDYTYDTQGRLSGKTWINTRPDTDHPATKQVTLYTYDPF
-445 AALQCR
+445 GYL
-451 VPPVSSISAP
+451 VSISYVK
-461 SARRPER
+461 E
-468 CRSMGRGPNSQPPGL
+468 NLQNE
-483 VRLASPHRARIA
+483 
-495 PRKITEDR
+495 KITSNMTLTYDEFGNPINPNYQYTYDQTG
-503 ISRISASGTSQPVIP
+503 AWTSKTSKTNP
-518 AVSTSNTSPRHPAL
+518 ADSEKIAYVYKQN
-532 QPKACRIRM
+532 K
-541 DASTSR
+541 
-547 RRGQRRSTTLPPVRM
+547 
-562 VAARM
+562 
-567 GSTLFFAPC
+567 
-576 MVTSPWRRFPPRIS
+576 
-590 SRLILLVPPDE
+590 
-601 NGITGHSMG
+601 
-610 KEQLRFLPPLYQ
+610 K
-622 KG
+622 

>member
-11 FTIFTISFCSKTQA
+11 FTIFTISFCSQTQA

-141 LAQIKEY
+141 LAQIKKY

-175 PTQVKCDTY
+175 PTQAKCDTY

-223 DTTLKTFYANSK
+223 DTTLKTFYANTK

-260 SPEVQKHCINAYIE
+260 SPEAQKHCINAYIE

-294 SIDLVILVSQVDS
+294 SIDLIILVSQVDS
-307 FPRLPQI
+307 FPRLPLI
-314 KTYLQTHKYKQFRDK
+314 KAYLQTHKYKQFRDK
-329 AQQLRKQFIDSITYI
+329 AQQLREQFIDSMIYI
-344 SPTITRYYSGTNIA
+344 SPTITRCYSGTNIV
-358 RETRIHN
+358 RETRTHN

-409 NDLGKCYEE
+409 NNLGKCYEE
-418 ETIDSLAKATVC
+418 ETIDSLTKATVC

-436 DTISRPVSF
+436 DTTSHPVMKTTKWNHGQNTIDYYNHRGQVNRTQEYRNGLICAQTDYTYDTQGRLSGKIWINTRPDTDHPATKQVTLYTYDPF
-445 AALQCR
+445 GYL
-451 VPPVSSISAP
+451 VSISYVK
-461 SARRPER
+461 E
-468 CRSMGRGPNSQPPGL
+468 NLQNE
-483 VRLASPHRARIA
+483 
-495 PRKITEDR
+495 KITSNMTLTYDEFGNPINPNYQYTYDQTG
-503 ISRISASGTSQPVIP
+503 AWTSKTSKTNP
-518 AVSTSNTSPRHPAL
+518 ADSEKIAYVYKQN
-532 QPKACRIRM
+532 K
-541 DASTSR
+541 
-547 RRGQRRSTTLPPVRM
+547 
-562 VAARM
+562 
-567 GSTLFFAPC
+567 
-576 MVTSPWRRFPPRIS
+576 
-590 SRLILLVPPDE
+590 
-601 NGITGHSMG
+601 
-610 KEQLRFLPPLYQ
+610 K
-622 KG
+622 